1 MPLYSLTLHHFK
13 PPCAGSRKAIE
24 SKALFRLQLV
34 AGGIKHAT
42 SKALHRLTHSNPVAM
57 APDPPTKEVAVYT
70 VVSIVCEVV
79 YDVC

>member
-1 MPLYSLTLHHFK
+1 M
-13 PPCAGSRKAIE
+13 
-24 SKALFRLQLV
+24 